1 MALSLNGQNT
11 TQNIVQAT
19 LNRLQELEDAA
30 WFLLQNLSIANAF
43 GDLLDKFGSIVGEAR
58 LGRSDADFRAGIR
71 LKIRVNLSSGRATD
85 MIAVAQLALPLGA
98 ITYIEGT
105 LASFTI
111 ELLNLQS
118 AAYVVQKL
126 LHTRAAGTHGIVQY
140 TEDAGPAL
148 VLDSVSGG
156 VSTAGKLDSVSG
168 GVTSPTAGKLS
179 AGLYI

>member
-11 TQNIVQAT
+11 TQNVTQAI

-30 WFLLQNLSIANAF
+30 WFVLSSMSIAAAF
-43 GDLLDKFGSIVGEAR
+43 GDLLTKIGSIVGEPR
-58 LGRSDADFRAGIR
+58 LGRSDVDYRAGIR

-98 ITYIEGT
+98 ITYLEGS

-118 AAYVVQKL
+118 AVYIVQKL
-126 LHTRAAGTHGIVQY
+126 SRTRAAGTHGIVQY

-156 VSTAGKLDSVSG
+156 VPTAGKLDSLAGGVSG
-168 GVTSPTAGKLS
+168 PGKMS
-179 AGLYI
+179 AGIYI